1 MKKKDPL
8 KNGQKAK
15 NADSKSQG
23 LILAL
28 ETSGRTGSIAIGNMR
43 QMLAEIEFSGQMRH
57 SAELFPTIDT
67 LLTRADKNP
76 HDIVEIYISVGP
88 GSFTGLRIAV
98 AFAKTMNLA
107 TSAKIVALDTLDV
120 IAANV
125 IPILPDSAAGNSSF
139 NKVAVILDAKR
150 GQFFTAVY
158 ENDGGWQKIL
168 PDCLMT
174 AEEFVQKF
182 ANQAPIWL
190 LGEGLV
196 YYKDKFK
203 ADGIFF
209 FDEHLWTPKASNVY
223 KLGREKVRSAA
234 KVSPE
239 SRPFVTT
246 ADADPY
252 EDAMQL
258 KPIYLRRAI
267 EKEE

>member
-1 MKKKDPL
+1 MEKRSSL

-15 NADSKSQG
+15 NTDSKSQG

-28 ETSGRTGSIAIGNMR
+28 ETSGRTGSVAIGTMR

-76 HDIVEIYISVGP
+76 PDITEIYISAGP

-107 TSAKIVALDTLDV
+107 TGAKIVALDTLDV
-120 IAANV
+120 IAADV
-125 IPILPDSAAGNSSF
+125 IPADPNQAVGNSAI
-139 NKVAVILDAKR
+139 NKIAVILDAKR
-150 GQFFTAVY
+150 GQFFIAVY
-158 ENDGGWQKIL
+158 DVKMGNWKKTL

-174 AEEFVQKF
+174 SEEFVQKF
-182 ANQAPIWL
+182 ANQTPIWL

-209 FDEHLWTPKASNVY
+209 FDKHLWTPKASSVY
-223 KLGREKVRSAA
+223 KLGLVKSAA
-234 KVSPE
+234 NQFE
-239 SRPFVTT
+239 
-246 ADADPY
+246 DPL
-252 EDAMQL
+252 QL
-258 KPIYLRRAI
+258 QPIYLRRAI
-267 EKEE
+267 EI